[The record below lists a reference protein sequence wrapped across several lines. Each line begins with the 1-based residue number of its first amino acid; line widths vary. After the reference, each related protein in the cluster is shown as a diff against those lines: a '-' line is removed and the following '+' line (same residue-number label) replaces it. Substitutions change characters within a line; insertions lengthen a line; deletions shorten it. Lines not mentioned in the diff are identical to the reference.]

1 MPYDILTLKKVVSY
15 LEVNFMKLFVT
26 DLDGTLLASDHT
38 LSPYSLASLN
48 SAMENGLPVC
58 IATGRS
64 YSDIL
69 EIIKDFKIR
78 PYIISSNGASIYDNN
93 GKKIYSISIPK
104 EQVKDIIQYLQG
116 QNLEYEVADDDY
128 TYITKEGLGILHKE
142 LEDVGALDSDKKKEL
157 EQDIL
162 GLVLSQGNLKVVEDM
177 ETLLNSIDSGNSV
190 SSISAYLNKIHK
202 AMEYFTMDKR
212 IRTFSSWKY
221 NFEMTSR
228 KTSKGIALTHLCE
241 ILQIDLQ
248 DVAAIGDN
256 YNDLSMIKV
265 AGIKGAMG
273 NGVEHIKAMA
283 DYLAPTNDEDGAVK
297 FLQHLTEKE

>member
-1 MPYDILTLKKVVSY
+1 MPYDILTLKKAVSY
-15 LEVNFMKLFVT
+15 LEVYFMKLFVT
-26 DLDGTLLASDHT
+26 DLDGTLLGSDHT

-48 SAMENGLPVC
+48 KAMENGLPVC

-78 PYIISSNGASIYDNN
+78 PYIISSNGASIYDNE

-104 EQVKDIIQYLQG
+104 DQVKDIIQYLQG
-116 QNLEYEVADDDY
+116 HNLEYEVADDDY
-128 TYITKEGLGILHKE
+128 TYITKEGLEILHKE
-142 LEDVGALDSDKKKEL
+142 LEDVGALDSAKKKEL
-157 EQDIL
+157 EQDVL

-177 ETLLNSIDSGNSV
+177 ETLLDSIESGNSV

-221 NFEMTSR
+221 NFEMTSS
-228 KTSKGIALTHLCE
+228 KTSKGIALTHLCQS
-241 ILQIDLQ
+241 LQIDLQ

-265 AGIKGAMG
+265 AGIKGAME

-283 DYLAPTNDEDGAVK
+283 DYLAPTNNEDGAVK
-297 FLQHLTEKE
+297 FLQHLIEKE

>member
-15 LEVNFMKLFVT
+15 LEVYFMKLFVT
-26 DLDGTLLASDHT
+26 DLDGTLLRSDHT

-93 GKKIYSISIPK
+93 GKKIYSVSIPK
-104 EQVKDIIQYLQG
+104 DQVKDIIQYLQG

-128 TYITKEGLGILHKE
+128 TYITKESLEILHKE
-142 LEDVGALDSDKKKEL
+142 LEDVGALDSAKKKEL

-177 ETLLNSIDSGNSV
+177 ETLLDSIESGNSV

-221 NFEMTSR
+221 NFEMTSS
-228 KTSKGIALTHLCE
+228 KTSKGIALTHLCQ

-265 AGIKGAMG
+265 AGIKGAME

-283 DYLAPTNDEDGAVK
+283 DYLAPTNNEDGAVK
-297 FLQHLTEKE
+297 FLQHLIEKE

>member
-1 MPYDILTLKKVVSY
+1 
-15 LEVNFMKLFVT
+15 MKLFVT
-26 DLDGTLLASDHT
+26 DLDGTLLSSDHT
-38 LSPYSLASLN
+38 LSPYSLTSLN

-78 PYIISSNGASIYDNN
+78 PYIISSNGASIYDDT

-104 EQVKDIIQYLQG
+104 DQVKEIIKYLHG
-116 QNLEYEVADDDY
+116 QNLEYEVADDEY
-128 TYITKEGLGILHKE
+128 TYITKESLDILYKE
-142 LEDVGALDSDKKKEL
+142 LEDVGSLDSIKKKEL

-177 ETLLNSIDSGNSV
+177 ETLLNAITSGNSV

-221 NFEMTSR
+221 NFEMTSSE
-228 KTSKGIALTHLCE
+228 TSKGIALKHLCG
-241 ILQIDLQ
+241 ILGIDLS

-256 YNDLSMIKV
+256 YNDLSMIKI

-273 NGVEHIKAMA
+273 NGVEHIRSMA

-297 FLQHLTEKE
+297 FLHHLLNKEKE

>member
-1 MPYDILTLKKVVSY
+1 
-15 LEVNFMKLFVT
+15 MKLFVT
-26 DLDGTLLASDHT
+26 DLDGTLLSTDHT
-38 LSPYSLASLN
+38 LSPYSLEALN

-69 EIIKDFKIR
+69 EIIKDFRIR
-78 PYIISSNGASIYDNN
+78 PYIISSNGASIYDNE

-104 EQVKDIIQYLQG
+104 DQVKKIIEYLHG
-116 QNLEYEVADDDY
+116 QNLEYEVADDEY
-128 TYITKEGLGILHKE
+128 TYITKESLDILHKE
-142 LEDVGALDSDKKKEL
+142 LEDVGSQDSTKKKEL

-202 AMEYFTMDKR
+202 TMEYFSMDKR
-212 IRTFSSWKY
+212 LRTFSSWKY
-221 NFEMTSR
+221 NFEMTSS
-228 KTSKGIALTHLCE
+228 KTSKGIALEHLCQLLDIE
-241 ILQIDLQ
+241 LK

-256 YNDLSMIKV
+256 YNDLSMIKI

-283 DYLAPTNDEDGAVK
+283 DYIAPTNDENGAVK
-297 FLQHLTEKE
+297 FLESLMEKNKE

>member
-1 MPYDILTLKKVVSY
+1 
-15 LEVNFMKLFVT
+15 MKLFVT
-26 DLDGTLLASDHT
+26 DLDGTLLSTDHT
-38 LSPYSLASLN
+38 LSPYSLEALN

-69 EIIKDFKIR
+69 EIIKDFRIR
-78 PYIISSNGASIYDNN
+78 PYIISSNGASIYDNE

-104 EQVKDIIQYLQG
+104 DQVKEIIEYLHG
-116 QNLEYEVADDDY
+116 QNLEYEVADDEY
-128 TYITKEGLGILHKE
+128 TYITKESLDILHKE
-142 LEDVGALDSDKKKEL
+142 LEDVGSQDSTKKKEL

-177 ETLLNSIDSGNSV
+177 DTLLNSIDSGNSV

-202 AMEYFTMDKR
+202 TMEYFSMDKR
-212 IRTFSSWKY
+212 LRTFSSWKY
-221 NFEMTSR
+221 NFEMTSS
-228 KTSKGIALTHLCE
+228 KTSKGIALEHLCQLLDIE
-241 ILQIDLQ
+241 LK

-256 YNDLSMIKV
+256 YNDLSMIKI

-283 DYLAPTNDEDGAVK
+283 DYIAPTNDENGAVK
-297 FLQHLTEKE
+297 FLESLMEKNKE

>member
-1 MPYDILTLKKVVSY
+1 
-15 LEVNFMKLFVT
+15 MKLFVT
-26 DLDGTLLASDHT
+26 DLDGTLLSTDHT
-38 LSPYSLASLN
+38 LSPYSLEALN
-48 SAMENGLPVC
+48 NAMENGLPVC

-69 EIIKDFKIR
+69 EIIKDFRIR
-78 PYIISSNGASIYDNN
+78 PYIISSNGASIYDNE

-104 EQVKDIIQYLQG
+104 DQVKEIIEYLHG
-116 QNLEYEVADDDY
+116 QNLEYEVADDEY
-128 TYITKEGLGILHKE
+128 TYITKESLDILHKE
-142 LEDVGALDSDKKKEL
+142 LEDVGSQDSTKKKEL

-177 ETLLNSIDSGNSV
+177 ESLLNSIDSGNSV

-202 AMEYFTMDKR
+202 TMEYFSMDKR
-212 IRTFSSWKY
+212 LRTFSSWKY
-221 NFEMTSR
+221 NFEMTSS
-228 KTSKGIALTHLCE
+228 KTSKGIALEHLCQLLDIE
-241 ILQIDLQ
+241 LK

-256 YNDLSMIKV
+256 YNDLSMIKI

-283 DYLAPTNDEDGAVK
+283 DYIAPTNDENGAVK
-297 FLQHLTEKE
+297 FLESLMEKNKE

>member
-104 EQVKDIIQYLQG
+104 EQVKDIIKYLQG
-116 QNLEYEVADDDY
+116 QNLEYEVADD
-128 TYITKEGLGILHKE
+128 
-142 LEDVGALDSDKKKEL
+142 
-157 EQDIL
+157 
-162 GLVLSQGNLKVVEDM
+162 
-177 ETLLNSIDSGNSV
+177 
-190 SSISAYLNKIHK
+190 
-202 AMEYFTMDKR
+202 EY
-212 IRTFSSWKY
+212 
-221 NFEMTSR
+221 
-228 KTSKGIALTHLCE
+228 A
-241 ILQIDLQ
+241 
-248 DVAAIGDN
+248 
-256 YNDLSMIKV
+256 
-265 AGIKGAMG
+265 
-273 NGVEHIKAMA
+273 
-283 DYLAPTNDEDGAVK
+283 
-297 FLQHLTEKE
+297 

>member
-1 MPYDILTLKKVVSY
+1 
-15 LEVNFMKLFVT
+15 MKLFVT
-26 DLDGTLLASDHT
+26 DLDGTLLNSDHK

-48 SAMENGLPVC
+48 SAMESGLPVC

-64 YSDIL
+64 YTDIL
-69 EIIKDFKIR
+69 EIIKDFTIR
-78 PYIISSNGASIYDNN
+78 PYIISSNGASIYDNQ

-104 EQVKDIIQYLQG
+104 DQVKEIIQYLHG
-116 QNLEYEVADDDY
+116 QNLEYEVADDEF
-128 TYITKEGLGILHKE
+128 TYITKESLNILHKE
-142 LEDVGALDSDKKKEL
+142 LEDVGSLDSAKREEL

-162 GLVLSQGNLKVVEDM
+162 GLVLSQGNLKVVDDM
-177 ETLLNSIDSGNSV
+177 ETLLNSIESGNSV

-202 AMEYFTMDKR
+202 TMEYFTMDKR

-221 NFEMTSR
+221 NFEMTSS
-228 KTSKGIALTHLCE
+228 KTSKGIALEHLCTHLN
-241 ILQIDLQ
+241 IDLQ

-273 NGVEHIKAMA
+273 NGVEHIRSMA
-283 DYLAPTNDEDGAVK
+283 TYLAPTNDEDGAVK
-297 FLQHLTEKE
+297 FLHHLIELNKE

>member
-1 MPYDILTLKKVVSY
+1 
-15 LEVNFMKLFVT
+15 MKLFVT
-26 DLDGTLLASDHT
+26 DLDGTLLSTDHT
-38 LSPYSLASLN
+38 LSPYSLEALN

-69 EIIKDFKIR
+69 EIIKDFRIR
-78 PYIISSNGASIYDNN
+78 PYIISSNGASIYDNE

-104 EQVKDIIQYLQG
+104 DQVKEIIEYLHG
-116 QNLEYEVADDDY
+116 QNLEYEVADDEY
-128 TYITKEGLGILHKE
+128 TYITKESLDILHKE
-142 LEDVGALDSDKKKEL
+142 LEDVGSQDSTKKKEL

-202 AMEYFTMDKR
+202 TMEYFSMDKR
-212 IRTFSSWKY
+212 LRTFSSWKY
-221 NFEMTSR
+221 NFEMTSS
-228 KTSKGIALTHLCE
+228 KTSKGIALVHLCQLLDIE
-241 ILQIDLQ
+241 LK

-256 YNDLSMIKV
+256 YNDLSMIKI

-283 DYLAPTNDEDGAVK
+283 DYIAPTNDENGAVK
-297 FLQHLTEKE
+297 FLESLMEKNKE

>member
-1 MPYDILTLKKVVSY
+1 
-15 LEVNFMKLFVT
+15 MKLFVT
-26 DLDGTLLASDHT
+26 DLDGTLLSTDHT
-38 LSPYSLASLN
+38 LSPYSLEALN
-48 SAMENGLPVC
+48 NAMENGLPVC

-69 EIIKDFKIR
+69 EIIKDFRIR
-78 PYIISSNGASIYDNN
+78 PYIISSNGASIYDNE

-104 EQVKDIIQYLQG
+104 DQVKEIIEYLHG
-116 QNLEYEVADDDY
+116 QNLEYEVADDEY
-128 TYITKEGLGILHKE
+128 TYITKESLDILHKE
-142 LEDVGALDSDKKKEL
+142 LEDVGSQDSTKKKEL

-177 ETLLNSIDSGNSV
+177 DTLLNSIDSGNSV

-202 AMEYFTMDKR
+202 TMEYFSMDKR
-212 IRTFSSWKY
+212 LRTFSSWKY
-221 NFEMTSR
+221 NFEMTSS
-228 KTSKGIALTHLCE
+228 KTSKGIALVHLCQLLDIE
-241 ILQIDLQ
+241 LK

-256 YNDLSMIKV
+256 YNDLSMIKI

-283 DYLAPTNDEDGAVK
+283 DYIAPTNDENGAVK
-297 FLQHLTEKE
+297 FLESLMEKNKE

>member
-116 QNLEYEVADDDY
+116 QNLEYEVADDEY
-128 TYITKEGLGILHKE
+128 TYITKESLAILH
-142 LEDVGALDSDKKKEL
+142 KEL

-221 NFEMTSR
+221 NFEMTSS

>member
-1 MPYDILTLKKVVSY
+1 
-15 LEVNFMKLFVT
+15 MKLFVT
-26 DLDGTLLASDHT
+26 DLDGTLLSTDHT
-38 LSPYSLASLN
+38 LSPYSLEALN
-48 SAMENGLPVC
+48 NAMENGLPVC

-69 EIIKDFKIR
+69 EIIKDFRIR
-78 PYIISSNGASIYDNN
+78 PYIISSNGASIYDNE

-104 EQVKDIIQYLQG
+104 DQVKEIIEYLHG
-116 QNLEYEVADDDY
+116 QNLEYEVADDEY
-128 TYITKEGLGILHKE
+128 TYITKESLDILHKE
-142 LEDVGALDSDKKKEL
+142 LEDVGSQDSTKKKEL

-177 ETLLNSIDSGNSV
+177 DTLLNSIDSGNSV

-202 AMEYFTMDKR
+202 TMEYFSMDKR
-212 IRTFSSWKY
+212 LRTFSSWKY
-221 NFEMTSR
+221 NFEMTSS
-228 KTSKGIALTHLCE
+228 KTSKGIALEHLCQLLDIE
-241 ILQIDLQ
+241 LK

-256 YNDLSMIKV
+256 YNDLSMIKI

-283 DYLAPTNDEDGAVK
+283 DYIAPTNDENGAVK
-297 FLQHLTEKE
+297 FLESLMEKNKE

>member
-1 MPYDILTLKKVVSY
+1 
-15 LEVNFMKLFVT
+15 MKLFVT
-26 DLDGTLLASDHT
+26 DLDGTLLSTDHT
-38 LSPYSLASLN
+38 LSPYSLEALN

-69 EIIKDFKIR
+69 EIIKDFRIR
-78 PYIISSNGASIYDNN
+78 PYIISSNGASIYDNE

-104 EQVKDIIQYLQG
+104 DQVKEIIEYLHG
-116 QNLEYEVADDDY
+116 QNLEYEVADDEY
-128 TYITKEGLGILHKE
+128 TYITKESLDILHKE
-142 LEDVGALDSDKKKEL
+142 LEDVGSQDSTKKKEL

-202 AMEYFTMDKR
+202 NMEYFSMDKR
-212 IRTFSSWKY
+212 LRTFSSWKY
-221 NFEMTSR
+221 NFEMTSS
-228 KTSKGIALTHLCE
+228 KTSKGIALEHLCQLLDIE
-241 ILQIDLQ
+241 LK

-256 YNDLSMIKV
+256 YNDLSMIKI

-283 DYLAPTNDEDGAVK
+283 DYIAPTNDENGAVK
-297 FLQHLTEKE
+297 FLESLMEKNKE

>member
-1 MPYDILTLKKVVSY
+1 
-15 LEVNFMKLFVT
+15 MKLFVT
-26 DLDGTLLASDHT
+26 DLDGTLLSTDHT
-38 LSPYSLASLN
+38 LSPYSLEALN
-48 SAMENGLPVC
+48 NAMENGLPVC

-69 EIIKDFKIR
+69 EIIKDFRIR
-78 PYIISSNGASIYDNN
+78 PYIISSNGASIYDNE

-104 EQVKDIIQYLQG
+104 DQVKEIIEYLHG
-116 QNLEYEVADDDY
+116 QNLEYEVADDEY
-128 TYITKEGLGILHKE
+128 TYITKESLDILHKE
-142 LEDVGALDSDKKKEL
+142 LEDVGSQDSTKKKEL

-202 AMEYFTMDKR
+202 TMEYFSMDKR
-212 IRTFSSWKY
+212 LRTFSSWKY
-221 NFEMTSR
+221 NFEMTSS
-228 KTSKGIALTHLCE
+228 KTSKGIALEHLCQLLDIE
-241 ILQIDLQ
+241 LK

-256 YNDLSMIKV
+256 YNDLSMIKI

-283 DYLAPTNDEDGAVK
+283 DYIAPTNDENGAVK
-297 FLQHLTEKE
+297 FLESLMEKNKE

>member
-1 MPYDILTLKKVVSY
+1 
-15 LEVNFMKLFVT
+15 MKLFVT
-26 DLDGTLLASDHT
+26 DLDGTLLSTDHT
-38 LSPYSLASLN
+38 LSPYSLEALN
-48 SAMENGLPVC
+48 SAMENDLPVC

-69 EIIKDFKIR
+69 EIIKDFRIR
-78 PYIISSNGASIYDNN
+78 PYIISSNGASIYDNE

-104 EQVKDIIQYLQG
+104 DQVKEIIEYLHG
-116 QNLEYEVADDDY
+116 QNLEYEVADDEY
-128 TYITKEGLGILHKE
+128 TYITKESLDILHKE
-142 LEDVGALDSDKKKEL
+142 LEDVGSQDSTKKKEL

-177 ETLLNSIDSGNSV
+177 DTLLNSIDSGNSV

-202 AMEYFTMDKR
+202 TMEYFSMDKR
-212 IRTFSSWKY
+212 LRTFSSWKY
-221 NFEMTSR
+221 NFEMTSS
-228 KTSKGIALTHLCE
+228 KTSKGIALVHLCQLLDIE
-241 ILQIDLQ
+241 LK

-256 YNDLSMIKV
+256 YNDLSMIKI

-283 DYLAPTNDEDGAVK
+283 DYIAPTNDENGAVK
-297 FLQHLTEKE
+297 FLESLMEKNKE

>member
-1 MPYDILTLKKVVSY
+1 
-15 LEVNFMKLFVT
+15 MKLFVT
-26 DLDGTLLASDHT
+26 DLDGTLLSTDHT
-38 LSPYSLASLN
+38 LSPYSLEALN

-69 EIIKDFKIR
+69 EIIKDFRIR
-78 PYIISSNGASIYDNN
+78 PYIISSNGASIYDNE

-104 EQVKDIIQYLQG
+104 DQVKEIIEYLHG
-116 QNLEYEVADDDY
+116 QNLEYEVADDEY
-128 TYITKEGLGILHKE
+128 TYITKESLDILHKE
-142 LEDVGALDSDKKKEL
+142 LEDVGSQDSTKKKEL

-202 AMEYFTMDKR
+202 TMEYFSMDKR
-212 IRTFSSWKY
+212 LRTFSSWKY
-221 NFEMTSR
+221 NFEMTSS
-228 KTSKGIALTHLCE
+228 KTSKGIALEHLCQLLDIE
-241 ILQIDLQ
+241 LK

-256 YNDLSMIKV
+256 YNDLSMIKI

-283 DYLAPTNDEDGAVK
+283 DYIAPTNDENGAVK
-297 FLQHLTEKE
+297 FLESLMEKNKE

>member
-1 MPYDILTLKKVVSY
+1 
-15 LEVNFMKLFVT
+15 MKLFVT
-26 DLDGTLLASDHT
+26 DLDGTLLSTDHT
-38 LSPYSLASLN
+38 LSPYSLEALN

-69 EIIKDFKIR
+69 EIIKDFRIR
-78 PYIISSNGASIYDNN
+78 PYIISSNGASIYDNE

-104 EQVKDIIQYLQG
+104 DQVKEIIEYLHG
-116 QNLEYEVADDDY
+116 QNLEYEVADDEY
-128 TYITKEGLGILHKE
+128 TYITKESLDILHKE
-142 LEDVGALDSDKKKEL
+142 LEDVGSQDSTKKKEL

-177 ETLLNSIDSGNSV
+177 ESLLNSIDSGNSV

-202 AMEYFTMDKR
+202 TMEYFSMDKR
-212 IRTFSSWKY
+212 LRTFSSWKY
-221 NFEMTSR
+221 NFEMTSS
-228 KTSKGIALTHLCE
+228 KTSKGIALEHLCQLLDIE
-241 ILQIDLQ
+241 LK

-256 YNDLSMIKV
+256 YNDLSMIKI

-283 DYLAPTNDEDGAVK
+283 DYIAPTNDENGAVK
-297 FLQHLTEKE
+297 FLESLMEKNKE

>member
-142 LEDVGALDSDKKKEL
+142 LEDVGALDSAKKKEL

-265 AGIKGAMG
+265 AGIKGAME

>member
-116 QNLEYEVADDDY
+116 QNLEYEVADDEY
-128 TYITKEGLGILHKE
+128 TYITKESLAILHKE
-142 LEDVGALDSDKKKEL
+142 LEDVGALDSAKKKEL